1 MPEKPPA
8 AKSRRD
14 ILRKA
19 AYVAPLLLS
28 FPVLPSFAAA
38 GSRSSQTP
46 GGRRRPRRRRRL
58 RPTG

>member
-8 AKSRRD
+8 ASSRRD
-14 ILRKA
+14 VLRKA

-38 GSRSSQTP
+38 GSRSRSPSRTRR
-46 GGRRRPRRRRRL
+46 RRRPRL
-58 RPTG
+58 RPGG